1 MTPQG
6 LNRVELKRPKPKL
19 RGMSHLLGALCAI
32 PLGISLFRLQEDT
45 QQQRSSTAAPCSCS
59 CPSVLSITWS
69 IGNEMR
75 AVLRRVDRSMI
86 YIFVAGTY
94 TPILAGLGSHISGWV
109 SPVVWTAAGL
119 GVVLTV
125 FVPGL
130 PRVLVTGLYVAL
142 GWGAVMIMP
151 AVMDHVGM
159 QAFWFLTIG
168 GFFYTVGATAYAF
181 RPDLVP
187 RIFGYHEVFHL
198 CVLIAPPPLS
208 RSARDPAKS
217 LRPYFSRE
225 TIRWQRLV
233 E

>member
-32 PLGISLFRLQEDT
+32 PLGISLFRLQEGHSAAT
-45 QQQRSSTAAPCSCS
+45 IVYGGSMFLLLSVSSFYHVVHWEP
-59 CPSVLSITWS
+59 
-69 IGNEMR
+69 EMR

-151 AVMDHVGM
+151 AVMDHVGIR
-159 QAFWFLTIG
+159 AFWFLTIG

-181 RPDLVP
+181 RRPDP
-187 RIFGYHEVFHL
+187 RATDLWI
-198 CVLIAPPPLS
+198 S
-208 RSARDPAKS
+208 
-217 LRPYFSRE
+217 
-225 TIRWQRLV
+225 
-233 E
+233 